1 MNKLIVI
8 LGPTAIGK
16 TAFSIELA
24 KHFQTEIL
32 SCDSRQFFKEMNIGV
47 ARPDISELAAAPHHF
62 IGHISIV
69 DDYSAGRFEQE
80 GLLLLEELFKNHN
93 HVLLTGGSGLYLDAL
108 LKGFDDL
115 PSSIDVRQSLIAL
128 HHEMGLQPLL
138 EELIQFDPEYFHM
151 VDRDNPHRII
161 RALEVCRVSGQKYS
175 ELRKGKEK
183 SRAFDVVKI
192 GLTSDRE
199 WLYNRINQRVDQMI
213 SNGLLEEVKSLWDY
227 RHLNALNTVGYKEI
241 FDTIEGKHSFD
252 QAIDKIK
259 QHTRNY
265 AKRQLTWW
273 RREEDI
279 HWIRIDQSTN
289 PIAEALEI
297 IKN

>member
-1 MNKLIVI
+1 MKKLIVI

-24 KHFQTEIL
+24 QHFQTEIL

-47 ARPDISELAAAPHHF
+47 ARPDNTELAAVPHHF
-62 IGHISIV
+62 IAHISITEE
-69 DDYSAGRFEQE
+69 YSAGRFEQE
-80 GLLLLEELFKNHN
+80 SLRLLEELFKKHD
-93 HVLLTGGSGLYLDAL
+93 HVVVTGGSGLYLDAL

-115 PSSIDVRQSLIAL
+115 PSNADVRQSLIAL
-128 HHEMGLQPLL
+128 QEEQGLQPLL
-138 EELIQFDPEYFHM
+138 QELLQSDPDYYHQ

-161 RALEVCRVSGQKYS
+161 RALEVCRVSGMKYTD
-175 ELRKGKEK
+175 LRKGRDK

-192 GLTSDRE
+192 GLTSDRQ
-199 WLYNRINQRVDQMI
+199 WLYHRINRRVDQMI
-213 SNGLLEEVKSLWDY
+213 SLGLVEEVKSLWNS

-241 FDTIEGKHSFD
+241 FDAMDGKLTLD

-273 RREEDI
+273 RRDEDI
-279 HWIRIDQSTN
+279 QWIRVDQSTN
-289 PIAEALEI
+289 PLSEALEI
-297 IKN
+297 ISN